1 MLQDLSAHSLTQ
13 AMYKVNKMC
22 IALQEG
28 FVWVH
33 QIDVQRQNVPRQ
45 NAPGYKTSQKQYVP
59 KTIRPKYK
67 MFRETEAS
75 KPPNCKMTQIQNVP
89 DTK

>member
-13 AMYKVNKMC
+13 AMYKVYKMC

-45 NAPGYKTSQKQYVP
+45 NAPDYKTSQKQNVSNT
-59 KTIRPKYK
+59 KCSERP
-67 MFRETEAS
+67 
-75 KPPNCKMTQIQNVP
+75 KPPNLPTAK
-89 DTK
+89 